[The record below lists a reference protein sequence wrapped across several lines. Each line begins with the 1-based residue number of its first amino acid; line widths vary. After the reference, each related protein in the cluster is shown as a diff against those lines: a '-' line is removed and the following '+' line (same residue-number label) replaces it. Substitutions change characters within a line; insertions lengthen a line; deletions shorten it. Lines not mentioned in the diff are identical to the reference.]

1 LLDADA
7 DRADLELR
15 LIKPSLKDRDRLAL
29 ASSRMSL
36 RSCGGYVTFVFD
48 LQMCIQ
54 HDLRSCGA
62 ALVAAAWL
70 RERAYDGNKKERL
83 WEDAVM
89 IDRLFRRALVGFG
102 LLLAALSTHVHAQS
116 APKTVTLVVPYAAGG
131 GTDTV
136 ARLIGERMSGTLGQT
151 FIIEN
156 VVGGGSTLANDRV
169 ARSAPDGSMILI
181 NHVALLA
188 APSLFTNLRYDT
200 KTAFEPVGLVNNAP
214 MVLIGRKS
222 IPGAGPKDFVAW
234 IKAQGDKANFAH
246 GGIGTNSHLCAVMM
260 GNVLGFKPT
269 VVAYRGSAPAI
280 GDLLAGQIDLL
291 WDQVTNALPQIQAG
305 TLHGIAIT
313 SSERLEHL
321 KDVPT
326 TAELG
331 MPEVS
336 YTMWHG
342 LYVAKGTPKETIGA
356 LNSALRK
363 ALSDPGLMEKLKQL
377 GTLPFPDNEM
387 TPEAHARLF
396 ATDLPRVATL
406 VESSGIRASE
416 AK

>member
-1 LLDADA
+1 LLLRGFANVRMSATMRHANKRKTPEDAHVIN
-7 DRADLELR
+7 R
-15 LIKPSLKDRDRLAL
+15 LLKGAL
-29 ASSRMSL
+29 A
-36 RSCGGYVTFVFD
+36 
-48 LQMCIQ
+48 
-54 HDLRSCGA
+54 
-62 ALVAAAWL
+62 
-70 RERAYDGNKKERL
+70 
-83 WEDAVM
+83 
-89 IDRLFRRALVGFG
+89 GFG
-102 LLLAALSTHVHAQS
+102 LLLAALSTQTHAQAIS
-116 APKTVTLVVPYAAGG
+116 KTVTLVVPFAAGG

-136 ARLIGERMSGTLGQT
+136 ARLIGEQMSRALGQT
-151 FIIEN
+151 VMIEN

-169 ARSAPDGSMILI
+169 ARSAPDGSTVLI

-246 GGIGTNSHLCAVMM
+246 GGLGTNSHLCAVMM

-269 VVAYRGSAPAI
+269 VAAYRGSAPAI
-280 GDLLAGQIDLL
+280 SDLLAGQIDLL

-313 SSERLEHL
+313 SPERLEQL

-336 YTMWHG
+336 YSMWHG
-342 LYVAKGTPKETIGA
+342 LYVAKGTPKETIA
-356 LNSALRK
+356 TLNSALRK
-363 ALSDPGLMEKLKQL
+363 ALADPGLREKLKQL
-377 GTLPFPDNEM
+377 GTLPFPDNEL
-387 TPEAHARLF
+387 TPEAHGSLF
-396 ATDLPRVATL
+396 AADLPRVAKL
-406 VESSGIRASE
+406 IESSGMKASE

>member
-1 LLDADA
+1 M
-7 DRADLELR
+7 R
-15 LIKPSLKDRDRLAL
+15 RD
-29 ASSRMSL
+29 
-36 RSCGGYVTFVFD
+36 
-48 LQMCIQ
+48 
-54 HDLRSCGA
+54 
-62 ALVAAAWL
+62 
-70 RERAYDGNKKERL
+70 NKERFGR
-83 WEDAVM
+83 AVV
-89 IDRLFRRALVGFG
+89 INLLCRRALMALG
-102 LLLAALSTHVHAQS
+102 LLLGALSSHVHAQS
-116 APKTVTLVVPYAAGG
+116 ASRTVTLVVPYAAGG

-136 ARLIGERMSGTLGQT
+136 ARLIGERMSRALGQT
-151 FIIEN
+151 VVIEN
-156 VVGGGSTLANDRV
+156 VVGGGGTLANDRV
-169 ARSAPDGSMILI
+169 ARSAPDGSSVLI

-200 KTAFEPVGLVNNAP
+200 KTAFEPIGLVNNAP

-222 IPGAGPKDFVAW
+222 IPGTEPKDFVAW

-269 VVAYRGSAPAI
+269 VAAYRGSAPAI
-280 GDLLAGQIDLL
+280 ADLLAGQIDLL

-313 SSERLEHL
+313 SSERLEQL

-342 LYVAKGTPKETIGA
+342 LYVATGTSQETIGA

-363 ALSDPGLMEKLKQL
+363 ALSDQSLVEKLKQL
-377 GTLPFPDNEM
+377 GTLPFPDDEM
-387 TPEAHARLF
+387 TPAAHARLF
-396 ATDLPRVATL
+396 ATDLPRVAKL
-406 VESSGIRASE
+406 VESSGIKAGE

>member
-1 LLDADA
+1 LEDAIVINLPSRSALMGLGLLIA
-7 DRADLELR
+7 
-15 LIKPSLKDRDRLAL
+15 AL
-29 ASSRMSL
+29 AP
-36 RSCGGYVTFVFD
+36 
-48 LQMCIQ
+48 Q
-54 HDLRSCGA
+54 A
-62 ALVAAAWL
+62 
-70 RERAYDGNKKERL
+70 
-83 WEDAVM
+83 
-89 IDRLFRRALVGFG
+89 
-102 LLLAALSTHVHAQS
+102 HAQS
-116 APKTVTLVVPYAAGG
+116 TPKTVTLVVPFAAGG

-136 ARLIGERMSGTLGQT
+136 ARLIGERMSRTLGQT
-151 FIIEN
+151 VIIEN

-169 ARSAPDGSMILI
+169 ARSAPDGSTVLI

-188 APSLFTNLRYDT
+188 APSLFINLRYDT
-200 KTAFEPVGLVNNAP
+200 KTAFEAVGLVNNAP

-222 IPGAGPKDFVAW
+222 IPGSGPKDYVDW

-246 GGIGTNSHLCAVMM
+246 GGLGTNSHLCAVMM

-305 TLHGIAIT
+305 ALHGIAIT
-313 SSERLEHL
+313 SPQRLEQL

-336 YTMWHG
+336 YSMWHG
-342 LYVAKGTPKETIGA
+342 LYVAKGTPKETINA
-356 LNSALRK
+356 LNSALRA
-363 ALSDPGLMEKLKQL
+363 ALSEPELLEKLKQL
-377 GTLPFPDNEM
+377 GTLPFPDNEL

-396 ATDLPRVATL
+396 AADLPRVAKL
-406 VESSGIRASE
+406 VESSGIKASE